1 MTARRTRRISSS
13 LFPANITPE
22 MTSIQPGR
30 VPWNMMVTGMR
41 CQVSGGGGD
50 LTPSTQYLAPVV
62 VGWKGSFYGWAGQG
76 NAGILRF
83 FGGVPHIVAG
93 FSGFWGPPREKGRNV
108 KAFSRPRPPQ
118 GRRVNKNEPTP
129 APGRRPKMSKAGA
142 PPTNDP

>member
-1 MTARRTRRISSS
+1 
-13 LFPANITPE
+13 

-93 FSGFWGPPREKGRNV
+93 FQGFRAPPPEKGGNL

-118 GRRVNKNEPTP
+118 RDRGDKDEQTAAP
-129 APGRRPKMSKAGA
+129 AHRTRQSKAGRARPPDA
-142 PPTNDP
+142 PL

>member
-76 NAGILRF
+76 NAGILRV
-83 FGGVPHIVAG
+83 FGGGPHIVAG
-93 FSGFWGPPREKGRNV
+93 ISGFWGAPPEKGGKSER
-108 KAFSRPRPPQ
+108 FFPPPPPQ
-118 GRRVNKNEPTP
+118 RRQ
-129 APGRRPKMSKAGA
+129 G
-142 PPTNDP
+142 

>member
-1 MTARRTRRISSS
+1 MAARRTRRISSS

-93 FSGFWGPPREKGRNV
+93 FSAFWGPPPAKGGEA
-108 KAFSRPRPPQ
+108 KGFSRPTPPP
-118 GRRVNKNEPTP
+118 RESKKKTRPTP
-129 APGRRPKMSKAGA
+129 APA
-142 PPTNDP
+142 PGTQTAQGQAP